1 LLKRSHRLFTIRERR
16 PVIPF
21 GRVIFFLS
29 MVGILLPGLESWV
42 YGGTYTQT
50 FEQGRVDWTNG
61 MVEASATG
69 TPPGHALSP
78 AQGRALAETEAET
91 LARKDLIGILQS
103 IRIDSKSTV
112 KEALDHQG
120 ARDELEAAVLR
131 DSYVVEKSISAN
143 GTVWVTVAI
152 KLNGSFAELVLPKT
166 IVTIRTVEQSPKKE
180 EQFTGLII
188 DCRGIPLS
196 PAMVPMIMGEDGQ
209 VVYGT
214 AYVSRDHALE
224 GGMAAYA
231 RGLAKARDNPR
242 VGHKPLIVKG
252 LRTVKSRSSDIVISN
267 ADAGKIKGAG
277 SNISFL
283 NRGRVLFVME

>member
-1 LLKRSHRLFTIRERR
+1 LFTIREQR
-16 PVIPF
+16 PALLF
-21 GRVIFFLS
+21 GRKILFFS
-29 MVGILLPGLESWV
+29 MVCILLAGLESWV

-50 FEQGRVDWTNG
+50 SEQGRVDWTNG

-69 TPPGHALSP
+69 TPPAQALSP

-91 LARKDLIGILQS
+91 LARRVLIGLLES
-103 IRIDSKSTV
+103 IRVDSKSTV

-120 ARDELEAAVLR
+120 ARQDLVAAILR
-131 DSYVVEKSISAN
+131 DSYVVEKSVLAG
-143 GTVWVTVAI
+143 GTVRVIVAI
-152 KLNGSFAELVLPKT
+152 KLNGSFADLVLPKT
-166 IVTIRTVEQSPKKE
+166 IVSIKTVEQSPKKE

-188 DCRGIPLS
+188 DCRGIALS
-196 PAMVPMIMGEDGQ
+196 PAMVPVILGEDGQ

-214 AYVSRDHALE
+214 AYVSRDHARE
-224 GGMAAYA
+224 EGMAAYA

-242 VGHKPLIVKG
+242 VGPKPLIVKG
-252 LRTVKSRSSDIVISN
+252 LRTVKARSSDIVISN

-283 NRGRVLFVME
+283 HRGRVLFVVE